1 MHLTPQD
8 TTIKVSDSR
17 IDITLIK
24 RSEAWWPRVTAQP
37 QKPQWLKIDFD
48 RWRSLEDDLSDLD
61 DQTAQRTVQQD
72 YPDASDHL
80 HRAEF
85 GFRPEQ
91 ARLVYLLFYNLF
103 QFVGFLYVL
112 LVLAIRYSHDGP
124 DSISSAFATVGN
136 AIKFCQLLQYLE
148 VMHPL
153 FGYTSGGAL
162 VPFLQV
168 TARNFVLFVMIDAEE
183 RMHAKP
189 VVFYLFVVWSLIEVV
204 RYPYY
209 MSALVNREIGLL
221 TWLRYTIWIPLY
233 PFGILCESIVLLR
246 NLPYFEETGRFS
258 AVLPNVWNWTF
269 DMPLFMKVYMLALA
283 LPGTYFVMNHMRKAR
298 SKKLG
303 PSKAWKR
310 A

>member
-1 MHLTPQD
+1 ML
-8 TTIKVSDSR
+8 DSR
-17 IDITLIK
+17 IDVTLVK
-24 RSEAWWPRVTAQP
+24 RTEAWWPRVTAQP

-48 RWRSLEDDLSDLD
+48 RWRSLEDDLSDEA
-61 DQTAQRTVQQD
+61 TAQRSVEQD
-72 YPDASDHL
+72 YPGAGDQL

-85 GFRPEQ
+85 GYRPEQ
-91 ARLVYLLFYNLF
+91 ARLVYLLFYNLL

-112 LVLAIRYSHDGP
+112 LVLAIQYGRDGP
-124 DSISSAFATVGN
+124 DSITQAFATVGN
-136 AIKFCQLLQYLE
+136 PMKFCQLLQYLE

-168 TARNFVLFVMIDAEE
+168 SGRNFVLFVMLDAEE
-183 RMHAKP
+183 RMHEKP

-209 MSALVNREIGLL
+209 MSALLKRELGLL

-258 AVLPNVWNWTF
+258 VAMPNAWNSTF
-269 DMPLFMKVYMLALA
+269 DMPTFMKLYMLVLA

-298 SKKLG
+298 SKKLS
-303 PSKAWKR
+303 PSKVWKR